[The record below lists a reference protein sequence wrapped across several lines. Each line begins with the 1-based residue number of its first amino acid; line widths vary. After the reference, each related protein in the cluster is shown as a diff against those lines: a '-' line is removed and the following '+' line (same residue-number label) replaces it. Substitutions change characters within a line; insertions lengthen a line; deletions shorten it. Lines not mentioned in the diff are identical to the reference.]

1 MNNKTNQ
8 HLTVILV
15 VTIAVLGL
23 MVESIL
29 MNWEYW
35 MLPVLLL
42 GIILLWVMH
51 IRQYNT
57 EEFRENYYL
66 GFAMTGTF
74 FHGVHDT
81 SFFDVVVII
90 LLLMIT
96 FSLLYRA
103 YMLNFILIEYAAIMF
118 IQFYGIYRNPDSFFD
133 STNISRLF
141 LHVASALMAFFVCK
155 KLIREK
161 QNMEVVIDEN
171 ERRME
176 AIDKDTE
183 DFLTNISHELR
194 TPVNVVNG
202 ISSLI
207 LKKEQR
213 DDVLSIKE
221 AGLRLFRQIE
231 DIQDYTEIIRNQ
243 ILLEEDSYII
253 TSLMNDVMKNLKLQE
268 TKSNVEIVVDLDPN
282 VPMMMKGDIKK
293 LQKILRHLVDNAI
306 KFTDMGGVYI
316 RVFAIQRAYG
326 VNLNIEV
333 SDTGKGMTRKDIA
346 LASKGMYQANKERD
360 RSSGGIGIGL
370 NVVYGFVHEMNG
382 FVKIESEQ
390 GFGTKVLASIPQKV
404 VDATPCLSINHESVG
419 DVLFHVRTEKFTVPK
434 VREYY
439 RNMALNMAKGLDINL
454 YSASNIREIRTY
466 IEELN
471 VTHIFMGIEEYEENA
486 HFFQEL
492 SKSGITVAVS
502 ADVTYQRKENG
513 GVIIMPKPLYG
524 FPVVRVFNGEKLEDE
539 EMEVYHS
546 AMERLAGVRAL
557 VVDDEPMN
565 LVVATGLFHEY
576 GMEVDTAESGADAIE
591 KFLLNEYDVIFMDHM
606 MPGMDGVT
614 AMKKL
619 KKIAVENQRKCTV
632 IALTANTVSGARKM
646 FIEEG
651 FDGFISKP
659 IDTHDFERVM
669 QRVVLQNPMDRVGG
683 EA

>member
-1 MNNKTNQ
+1 MNNKTNK

-15 VTIAVLGL
+15 VTIATLGL

-29 MNWEYW
+29 MDWEYW

-42 GIILLWVMH
+42 GIILLWVIH

-96 FSLLYRA
+96 FSLFYRA
-103 YMLNFILIEYAAIMF
+103 FMLNLILIEYGAIML

-161 QNMEVVIDEN
+161 QAMEELISAE
-171 ERRME
+171 ERKIE
-176 AIDKDTE
+176 QVDKETE

-202 ISSLI
+202 ISTLI
-207 LKKEQR
+207 LKKENR
-213 DDVLSIKE
+213 EDVLSIQD
-221 AGLRLFRQIE
+221 AGLRLSRQIE
-231 DIQDYTEIIRNQ
+231 DIQDYTEIVRDQ
-243 ILLEEDSYII
+243 VLLEEDDYTI
-253 TSLMNDVMKNLKLQE
+253 TSLANDVMKNLKIQE
-268 TKSNVEIVVDLDPN
+268 TKSNVEVVVDLDPN
-282 VPMMMKGDIKK
+282 VPMVMKGDIKK

-306 KFTDMGGVYI
+306 KFTEMGGVYI
-316 RVFAIQRAYG
+316 HIFAIRRDYG

-333 SDTGKGMTRKDIA
+333 ADTGMGMSRKDIA
-346 LASKGMYQANKERD
+346 FASKGMYQANKNRN
-360 RSSGGIGIGL
+360 RSNGGIGIGL
-370 NVVYGFVHEMNG
+370 NVVYGFVHQMDG
-382 FVKIESEQ
+382 FVKIESEV
-390 GFGTKVLASIPQKV
+390 GYGTKVLASIPQAV
-404 VDATPCLSINHESVG
+404 VDYTPCLEINHDAVG
-419 DVLFHVRTEKFTVPK
+419 DVLFHVKTEKFTVPK

-439 RNMALNMAKGLDINL
+439 RNMALNIAKGLNINL
-454 YSASNIREIRTY
+454 YSANSVKEINKY
-466 IEELN
+466 IDELH
-471 VTHIFMGIEEYEENA
+471 VTHIFMGVEEYEENA
-486 HFFQEL
+486 HFFQRL
-492 SKSGITVAVS
+492 SESGITVAVS
-502 ADVTYQRKENG
+502 ADVNYQKKDG

-524 FPVVRVFNGEKLEDE
+524 FPVVRVLNGAEIEDE
-539 EMEVYHS
+539 TGAIDAIDFHG
-546 AMERLAGVRAL
+546 LKAL

-565 LVVATGLFHEY
+565 LVVATGLFKEY
-576 GMEVDTAESGADAIE
+576 GMDVDTANGGPEAIE
-591 KFLLNEYDVIFMDHM
+591 KFLLSDYDVIFMDHM

-619 KKIAVENQRKCTV
+619 KLIAKENHRNCIV
-632 IALTANTVSGARKM
+632 VALTANTVSGAREM

-659 IDTHDFERVM
+659 IDTHDFERVV
-669 QRVVLQNPMDRVGG
+669 QKSVLRKNPTERVGG